1 MYVCM
6 AESKAKTTHHSKKMA
21 TASTAPAAIDGE
33 RMNYMC
39 MYVCMYERM
48 YACLYVCV
56 YVCMYVCMNEF
67 TYTNKI
73 YRSKYM

>member
-33 RMNYMC
+33 RMSNKC
-39 MYVCMYERM
+39 MYVCMFERM
-48 YACLYVCV
+48 YVCLYVC
-56 YVCMYVCMNEF
+56 MYE
-67 TYTNKI
+67 
-73 YRSKYM
+73 